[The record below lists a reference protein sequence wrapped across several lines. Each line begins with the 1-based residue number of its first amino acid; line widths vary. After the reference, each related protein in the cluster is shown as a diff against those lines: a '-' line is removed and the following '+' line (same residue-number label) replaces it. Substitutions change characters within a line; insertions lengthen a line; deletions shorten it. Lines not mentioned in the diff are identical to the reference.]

1 MVAARS
7 RCVVD
12 VEAEGRL
19 RHDLCGVQRRREVGR
34 DRTRRIDRGGC
45 GVRGADA
52 RGRRA
57 NSRPHRQKYDQVFVS
72 TLFFVSTAKKCEE
85 EKKIGT

>member
-34 DRTRRIDRGGC
+34 DQTRGIDRGG
-45 GVRGADA
+45 
-52 RGRRA
+52 RGREG
-57 NSRPHRQKYDQVFVS
+57 RPRRVEADVRTTGKMTYQVFLVS
-72 TLFFVSTAKKCEE
+72 PFFLGVET
-85 EKKIGT
+85 T